1 MMATHLSESEI
12 KKLKKAFLDLDE
24 DGSGEITID
33 ELKSIL
39 RDPRL
44 KISENDID
52 KMLEE
57 FDLDGSGGIDV
68 SEFLILMSSR
78 KNKELKK
85 KIHKAI
91 LMRSPIRKA
100 FNEFDKNGDGFIT
113 KKEFKVVMRK
123 QKGRYFC
130 IGDQQLDAMLQSYD
144 KNGDG
149 KIDYD
154 EFVLA
159 MTS

>member
-1 MMATHLSESEI
+1 
-12 KKLKKAFLDLDE
+12 
-24 DGSGEITID
+24 
-33 ELKSIL
+33 
-39 RDPRL
+39 
-44 KISENDID
+44 
-52 KMLEE
+52 
-57 FDLDGSGGIDV
+57 
-68 SEFLILMSSR
+68 
-78 KNKELKK
+78 
-85 KIHKAI
+85 
-91 LMRSPIRKA
+91 MRSPIRKA